1 MFIYNCI
8 QYLYTHVLPGLLG
21 HTKCSCF
28 FLFGLPDQDLPGF
41 FFYTI
46 FFFLFMFALK
56 LIFLSGYLRKKMEE
70 HVFYNVHR
78 CNMCKTKIILN
89 TYCM

>member
-41 FFYTI
+41 FFLYY
-46 FFFLFMFALK
+46 FFLFVYACIKVNLFVW
-56 LIFLSGYLRKKMEE
+56 IFEKK
-70 HVFYNVHR
+70 NGGT
-78 CNMCKTKIILN
+78 CIL
-89 TYCM
+89 